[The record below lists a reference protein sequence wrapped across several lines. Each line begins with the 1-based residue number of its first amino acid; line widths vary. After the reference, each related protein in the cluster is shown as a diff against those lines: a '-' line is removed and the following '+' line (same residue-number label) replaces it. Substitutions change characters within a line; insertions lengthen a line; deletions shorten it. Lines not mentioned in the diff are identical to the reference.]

1 MQLTARQATLLH
13 GWMNA
18 RPFLTWADVRAK
30 GLLLPRLAELGLR
43 ARDLAA
49 MQPDPKEWAA
59 HAGAEP
65 CHARFMLAWPAN
77 PLADLGADLADVIAL
92 KPSAVEL
99 RGMGV
104 THAQLV
110 AAGMVEE
117 RFERMFRF
125 SDDEWGML
133 GKKPPLLQKQ

>member
-77 PLADLGADLADVIAL
+77 PLVPIWRLLSRWPVARLDRSHLRRRY
-92 KPSAVEL
+92 L
-99 RGMGV
+99 RGV
-104 THAQLV
+104 CAQLWPCCT
-110 AAGMVEE
+110 AA
-117 RFERMFRF
+117 FC
-125 SDDEWGML
+125 
-133 GKKPPLLQKQ
+133 KQANPNAT